1 MVNSVINNGFLF
13 AIPWKWHNIVW
24 ILHQTSSYLQKT
36 LQSFFFSFF
45 FFYKRST
52 CSGGK
57 RHYATSR
64 KTWAF
69 SGVGVADLS
78 LSTVLVWIQ
87 SRRTTRWQLLCWPGP
102 QFEKYTPSVAFEIFS
117 QLSRR
122 NTLVRIFLPD
132 LYICCPDSS
141 TAHILSRSWKQLHH
155 TLQGNQLP
163 DAFGRVTETLAAIK
177 NVVYAVDAVAKF
189 AR

>member
-1 MVNSVINNGFLF
+1 MVNSVINNGYLF
-13 AIPWKWHNIVW
+13 AIPWKLHNI
-24 ILHQTSSYLQKT
+24 TSGSYIRHHHIFKRHCSLF
-36 LQSFFFSFF
+36 LLSFF
-45 FFYKRST
+45 FFFFLQAFYLFW
-52 CSGGK
+52 GEEG
-57 RHYATSR
+57 HYATSR

-87 SRRTTRWQLLCWPGP
+87 SRRTTRWQLLCWPVP

-141 TAHILSRSWKQLHH
+141 TAHI
-155 TLQGNQLP
+155 
-163 DAFGRVTETLAAIK
+163 
-177 NVVYAVDAVAKF
+177 
-189 AR
+189 